1 MTIETADYVYIFEFK
16 YNGTAEE
23 AMEQIKEKNYA
34 HPFMASGKKIVL
46 IGANF
51 SGETRNID
59 KYLIEYL

>member
-23 AMEQIKEKNYA
+23 VMEQIKNKNYA
-34 HPFMASGKKIVL
+34 QPFMASGKKIVL

-59 KYLIEYL
+59 KYLIEDL

>member
-23 AMEQIKEKNYA
+23 AMEQIKKNYA
-34 HPFMASGKKIVL
+34 QLFMATGKKIVL

-51 SGETRNID
+51 RGETKNID
-59 KYLIEYL
+59 KYFIEDL

>member
-23 AMEQIKEKNYA
+23 AMEQIKKNYVQ
-34 HPFMASGKKIVL
+34 PFMATGKKIVL

-51 SGETRNID
+51 SGETRNIH
-59 KYLIEYL
+59 KYLIEGL